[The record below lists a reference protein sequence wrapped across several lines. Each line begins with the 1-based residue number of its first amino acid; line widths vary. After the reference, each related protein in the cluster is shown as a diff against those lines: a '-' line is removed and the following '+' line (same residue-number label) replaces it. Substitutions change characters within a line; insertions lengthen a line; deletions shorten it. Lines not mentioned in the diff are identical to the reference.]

1 MTEIRDNDIRLKAE
15 KLLLQVSCF
24 HRSYERRRQH
34 AQGEQFFISV
44 GHETRS
50 KRIAAC
56 MLFGENYI
64 WTGSCHQSNCPAAS
78 LEDRWEMMNSTRA
91 NEQSGVGDPA
101 TFLPRN
107 FSCCKQLGC

>member
-50 KRIAAC
+50 KRIA
-56 MLFGENYI
+56 
-64 WTGSCHQSNCPAAS
+64 SCLHAIQRKLYLDWIMSS
-78 LEDRWEMMNSTRA
+78 E
-91 NEQSGVGDPA
+91 
-101 TFLPRN
+101 
-107 FSCCKQLGC
+107 